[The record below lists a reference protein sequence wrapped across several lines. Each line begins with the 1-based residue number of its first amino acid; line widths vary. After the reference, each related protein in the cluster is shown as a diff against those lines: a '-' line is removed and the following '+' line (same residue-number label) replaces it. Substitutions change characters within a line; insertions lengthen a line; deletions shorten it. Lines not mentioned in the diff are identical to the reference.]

1 MDGALSRAPV
11 RACAD
16 DEAVAVAVLCCAVR
30 LWLSGCGSTSCTS
43 RLGTSCPAMAPSQAT
58 TAGCSTSTPR
68 PPSAGKMPHWAG
80 RLRRSSGEW
89 RAASSGTAA
98 AAAAAAE
105 QRGLRTTEYINRSWR
120 RPPCAWPALAALLRR
135 RRRRHTAPA
144 DDTCRWMR
152 SCLVVPSTGV
162 YNNEKH
168 CTPPL
173 FRYRHSPPCQIIQL
187 GPISRCRPGP
197 HHPRPPAV
205 ARPPRSPGRCRPQ
218 APSAP

>member
-1 MDGALSRAPV
+1 MHEWMVLCLVRPCV
-11 RACAD
+11 RALTMRLWLW
-16 DEAVAVAVLCCAVR
+16 LCCAVLSVCGCQGVGAQAARRASEHRARRWPLRR
-30 LWLSGCGSTSCTS
+30 LQPLAAA
-43 RLGTSCPAMAPSQAT
+43 LLLP
-58 TAGCSTSTPR
+58 
-68 PPSAGKMPHWAG
+68 G

-105 QRGLRTTEYINRSWR
+105 QRGLRTTEDINRSWR